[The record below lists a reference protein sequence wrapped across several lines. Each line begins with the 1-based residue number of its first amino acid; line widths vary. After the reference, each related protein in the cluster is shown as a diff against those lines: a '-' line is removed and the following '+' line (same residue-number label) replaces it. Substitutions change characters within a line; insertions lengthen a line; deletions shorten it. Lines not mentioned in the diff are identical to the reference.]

1 MKPQSSDSYQPRASG
16 DHSKRWTLIG
26 EGSREGGRGV
36 RRIRAR
42 AWLAPSGFALV
53 AEEVEDNEREFG
65 GSWGVSSDMRVRM
78 VWSGSSGCHDSIHS
92 AEGWNDPPLVVV
104 TGVKLCRLV
113 MLFCRLNDGV
123 PTGILP
129 RAFSDMPRSCG
140 GTSSVDED
148 IDAP

>member
-1 MKPQSSDSYQPRASG
+1 M
-16 DHSKRWTLIG
+16 
-26 EGSREGGRGV
+26 

-42 AWLAPSGFALV
+42 AWLVSSGFVLV
-53 AEEVEDNEREFG
+53 VGEVEDDEREFG
-65 GSWGVSSDMRVRM
+65 GSWGPSSDMSVRM

-92 AEGWNDPPLVVV
+92 AEGWNVPPLAVA
-104 TGVKLCRLV
+104 TGVRLCRLV

-140 GTSSVDED
+140 GTSSVDDD